1 MYSTKTA
8 TVNNSEFNSNYMPV
22 GINEDVILKEVNVK
36 KSTTNK
42 DFIEFVFSNEQGQTA
57 TMTEWKN
64 EKNMWIKTDEDLQ
77 KRDDQQFGRI
87 LQILNCFY
95 PDGVEEANIST
106 FAEMINWVSNKLPS
120 TLTADKKLRLKV
132 IYDKKGYT
140 TVSSY
145 GIFVELST
153 IAKESSQIKLF
164 KNDLLERAVVAD
176 KEPANDPFAA
186 PTNSISAEE
195 TLSQTTGDLPF

>member
-153 IAKESSQIKLF
+153 IAKENSQIKLF

-186 PTNSISAEE
+186 PTNSTSAEE